1 MRIRLFLAV
10 TSIGLFGAGFAIQAC
25 GSTTNDAVTTADA
38 APEATA
44 VDSSVKDTSVPDA
57 KDAAPPCDPNVDI
70 LVGIMDASIADGASS
85 VGLCL
90 GCAKTKCSMEI
101 DACKKDCDCQGIAG
115 GALECF
121 AKSQSIACAGPFASA
136 SMTTRNIGIALAGC
150 VQQSCPD
157 ECQTKQFMD
166 AGADADAEAGM

>member
-25 GSTTNDAVTTADA
+25 GSTTNDAVATADSG
-38 APEATA
+38 PEAA
-44 VDSSVKDTSVPDA
+44 VEASIKDTSVPDA
-57 KDAAPPCDPNVDI
+57 KDAAPPCDPNKDI

-90 GCAKTKCSMEI
+90 GCAKTKCAMQI
-101 DACKKDCDCQGIAG
+101 AACTMDCDCQGIAG

-121 AKSQSIACAGPFASA
+121 AKSQSFACAAPFSSA
-136 SMTTRNIGIALAGC
+136 PKATQQIGIALAGC
-150 VQQSCPD
+150 LQQDCPD

-166 AGADADAEAGM
+166 GGADADAEAGM

>member
-10 TSIGLFGAGFAIQAC
+10 TSVGLFGAGFAIQAC

-38 APEATA
+38 APEAA
-44 VDSSVKDTSVPDA
+44 VEASVKDSSVPDA
-57 KDAAPPCDPNVDI
+57 KDAAPPCDPNKDI

-90 GCAKTKCSMEI
+90 GCAKSKCSMEI
-101 DACKKDCDCQGIAG
+101 NACKMDCDCQAIAG

-121 AKSQSIACAGPFASA
+121 AKSQSPACGAPFFSTPKA
-136 SMTTRNIGIALAGC
+136 TQNIGIALAGC
-150 VQQSCPD
+150 LQQSCPS

-166 AGADADAEAGM
+166 GGADADAEAGP